1 MVNILQVV
9 EYRTDCFIVFKRRM
23 GCFMESYHDRRIVK
37 TKKLLYET
45 LLDLLV
51 TTPLNHITVKKL
63 CDKADINR
71 NTFYY
76 HFNCIDDLLLEIINN
91 FKKQEEALMSP
102 VSDMYQYAL
111 ELCLLYKQNT
121 HLVTVLLSGNV
132 NVSFIYHFLDFN
144 YLSTYSV
151 PSEARKNPNLTALM
165 TSYIQVST
173 FTIIAKWLEQHCS
186 PSESQIAHILCQL
199 WNTPVSC

>member
-1 MVNILQVV
+1 
-9 EYRTDCFIVFKRRM
+9 
-23 GCFMESYHDRRIVK
+23 
-37 TKKLLYET
+37 
-45 LLDLLV
+45 
-51 TTPLNHITVKKL
+51 
-63 CDKADINR
+63 
-71 NTFYY
+71 
-76 HFNCIDDLLLEIINN
+76 
-91 FKKQEEALMSP
+91 MSP

-151 PSEARKNPNLTALM
+151 PSEARKNPSLTALM